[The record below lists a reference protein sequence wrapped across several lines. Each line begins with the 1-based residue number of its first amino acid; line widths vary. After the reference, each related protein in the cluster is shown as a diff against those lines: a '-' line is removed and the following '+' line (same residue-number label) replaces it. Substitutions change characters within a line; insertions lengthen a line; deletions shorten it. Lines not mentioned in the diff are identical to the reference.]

1 MHPLYV
7 QSKVKTDV
15 VTPVVCE
22 RGIMYE
28 TIVKELL
35 FYVTKL
41 DFKLSAHIKTVEMV
55 HMCIIL

>member
-28 TIVKELL
+28 TILKE
-35 FYVTKL
+35 
-41 DFKLSAHIKTVEMV
+41 H
-55 HMCIIL
+55 